1 MKLKFAGTSGV
12 QLLFY
17 ASLLYFTVLMPWQVK
32 WLPISL
38 GMMLAG
44 LFWLISADFKA
55 KLTRLSANKYVAL
68 FFSLYLLL
76 VVGAL
81 FSPKPSEASEELL
94 LKVPFIVWPL
104 LLSTAIGLRKQSLDL
119 LFKLFISSSILMLVA
134 ALGFAMYRYLNGAA
148 DEVFYFIELLSLVRV
163 PPHYM
168 GMYLSFS
175 YAILLYRMVSQNR
188 VYRSVGLNI
197 LGLVILTVGIILLS
211 VRMQF
216 LVFILVNAIIL
227 YSYLRKRWGSSK
239 ALFSFMAFASLF
251 IVLLV
256 LVPGSRSRLVDS
268 YHEIRSYEG
277 MVENKQTN
285 PRKFL
290 WRSAL
295 DVIEE
300 NFWFGVGTGAE
311 DINLNTRL
319 EDVDAIFWDGHQT
332 YQLYEMR
339 YNYHNSYLQTFAAN
353 GVFAFLVLLGLFIYP
368 LLKIRRH
375 PYKAE
380 ASFFL
385 LICALSFF
393 TESMLQRQA
402 GVMFFSFFYSLFFI
416 MIAIPDKALSKKRE
430 VPEISKKINPSQAST

>member
-12 QLLFY
+12 QFLFF
-17 ASLLYFTVLMPWQVK
+17 ASLLYFTVLIPWQIK

-81 FSPKPSEASEELL
+81 FSPKPSEASQELL

-104 LLSTAIGLRKQSLDL
+104 LLSTAIGLRKKSLDL
-119 LFKLFISSSILMLVA
+119 LFKLFISSSILMLVF
-134 ALGFAMYRYLNGAA
+134 ALGFATYRYANGANGS
-148 DEVFYFIELLSLVRV
+148 VFYFSELLSLVRV

-168 GMYLSFS
+168 GLYLSFS
-175 YAILLYRMVSQNR
+175 YAILLYRMVSHKR
-188 VYRSVGLNI
+188 VYQSISLNV
-197 LGLVILTVGIILLS
+197 LGLIVLTIGVILLS
-211 VRMQF
+211 VRMQY
-216 LVFILVNAIIL
+216 LVFILINAIIL
-227 YSYLRKRWGSSK
+227 YAYLRKRSGTAKAMFTFLGFS
-239 ALFSFMAFASLF
+239 ALFFTLLF
-251 IVLLV
+251 LI
-256 LVPGSRSRLVDS
+256 PGSRSRLVDT
-268 YHEIRSYEG
+268 YNEVRSYEG

-295 DVIEE
+295 DVIDE

-311 DINLNTRL
+311 DINLNAKL
-319 EDVDAIFWDGHQT
+319 EEVDAIFWDGHQT

-353 GVFAFLVLLGLFIYP
+353 GVFAFLILVALFIYP
-368 LLKIRRH
+368 FLKLRRH

-380 ASFFL
+380 AGFFL
-385 LICALSFF
+385 LICGLSFF

-416 MIAIPDKALSKKRE
+416 MIAIPDKALSKDKRK
-430 VPEISKKINPSQAST
+430 VPSPDGDS

>member
-17 ASLLYFTVLMPWQVK
+17 ASLLYFTVLIPWQIK

-55 KLTRLSANKYVAL
+55 KVTRLSANRHVAL

-76 VVGAL
+76 VVGAI

-104 LLSTAIGLRKQSLDL
+104 LLSTAIGLRKQSLNL
-119 LFKLFISSSILMLVA
+119 LFKLFISSNVLMLIV
-134 ALGFAMYRYLNGAA
+134 ALGFATYRYAHGAPG
-148 DEVFYFIELLSLVRV
+148 EVFYFAELLSLVRV

-168 GMYLSFS
+168 GLYLSFS
-175 YAILLYRMVSQNR
+175 YAILLYRIVAKKR
-188 VYRSVGLNI
+188 VYNSIGLNVLGLIILSVGI
-197 LGLVILTVGIILLS
+197 VLLS
-211 VRMQF
+211 VRMQY

-227 YSYLRKRWGSSK
+227 YSYLRKRWGATK
-239 ALFSFMAFASLF
+239 AMFSFFGFASLF
-251 IVLLV
+251 FVLLL
-256 LVPGSRSRLVDS
+256 LVPGSRSRLVDT

-295 DVIEE
+295 DVISE
-300 NFWFGVGTGAE
+300 NFWLGVGTGAE
-311 DINLNTRL
+311 DINLNARL
-319 EDVDAIFWDGHQT
+319 EEVDAIFWDGHQT

-353 GVFAFLVLLGLFIYP
+353 GVFAFLILLALFIYP

-380 ASFFL
+380 AGFFL
-385 LICALSFF
+385 MICALSFF

-430 VPEISKKINPSQAST
+430 EPKINKKTNSSQAST